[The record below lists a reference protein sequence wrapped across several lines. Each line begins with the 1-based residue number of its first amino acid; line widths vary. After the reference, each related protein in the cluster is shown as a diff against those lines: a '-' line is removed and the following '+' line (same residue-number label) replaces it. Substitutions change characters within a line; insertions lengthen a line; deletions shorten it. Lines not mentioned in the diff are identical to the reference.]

1 MKANWQGGF
10 VPERK
15 QEQEFSGDLFGL
27 AEKVITH
34 DTTQPKK
41 YQVMYQFT
49 LSFFEVTDTL
59 EFFTSQE
66 FFQDMYSNKINVQW
80 ESKGQLE
87 LKTQLQSFPNEFKPR
102 FGNSSVMEI
111 LCFEF
116 DLKRPK
122 NERFLDLS
130 VLANSLSWDLS

>member
-1 MKANWQGGF
+1 M
-10 VPERK
+10 PERK

-66 FFQDMYSNKINVQW
+66 FFQDMYSNKINVQG
-80 ESKGQLE
+80 ESKE
-87 LKTQLQSFPNEFKPR
+87 IQS
-102 FGNSSVMEI
+102 SS
-111 LCFEF
+111 CNH
-116 DLKRPK
+116 P
-122 NERFLDLS
+122 
-130 VLANSLSWDLS
+130 